1 MRSGGELRPD
11 RRRSL
16 AQETGSPAMLDNHA
30 KRAPRD
36 ATQIS
41 LANEADIRY
50 WADKFGVS
58 GDRLAEAVA
67 AVGGSVEAVS
77 TYLDEDAL
85 SYG

>member
-1 MRSGGELRPD
+1 MPSGGELKSD

-16 AQETGSPAMLDNHA
+16 AEESGGTAMPDNHA

>member
-1 MRSGGELRPD
+1 MRSGGELKSD

-16 AQETGSPAMLDNHA
+16 AEGTAMPDNHT

>member
-1 MRSGGELRPD
+1 MPD
-11 RRRSL
+11 
-16 AQETGSPAMLDNHA
+16 DHA

-41 LANEADIRY
+41 LADEADIGY

-58 GDRLAEAVA
+58 GERLAEAVA

-77 TYLDEDAL
+77 TYLGEDGL

>member
-1 MRSGGELRPD
+1 
-11 RRRSL
+11 L
-16 AQETGSPAMLDNHA
+16 AQEIGSTAMPDNHA
-30 KRAPRD
+30 SRAPRD